1 IFLASPPPTP
11 PPRSGKE
18 MERKFLVLLRRFSC
32 ESFEVL
38 VLLRYKECILYIIFL
53 ISKYTISVMSIANN
67 LQKLRAEKK
76 YSLERVARL
85 ADLSLST
92 VVKIEDG
99 TNQNPTI
106 DTLSKIAKVFEVK
119 VDDLMQK

>member
-1 IFLASPPPTP
+1 
-11 PPRSGKE
+11 
-18 MERKFLVLLRRFSC
+18 
-32 ESFEVL
+32 
-38 VLLRYKECILYIIFL
+38 
-53 ISKYTISVMSIANN
+53 MSIANN

-106 DTLSKIAKVFEVK
+106 DTLSKIAKALEVK
-119 VDDLMQK
+119 VDDLIQK